1 MKALI
6 DVNGLQ
12 ARKHKENYKRLKTFL
27 EILCNL
33 SIEYE
38 FSGDRG
44 ITRKDLKNFD
54 LLISTTRCKKKYSK
68 TEIKRIYNFVQRG
81 GGLLLMSNHG
91 DRPNKNLPDTRKFDK
106 ELASRFK
113 VEVENTVFKN
123 PLPRV
128 KTTLTSKV
136 FNNSHPIIKGFD
148 NNPVYSIVINNCS
161 SIKKNIGTPIVSLS
175 DEMEDN
181 RNKFSHKDRFF
192 AISLDEK
199 SELDTKIKGR
209 VVITAD
215 SGFIGTRC
223 TDRPGP
229 GLINEGNNSI
239 FIKNILLWLL
249 KRTE

>member
-6 DVNGLQ
+6 DKNGLQ
-12 ARKHKENYKRLKTFL
+12 ARKHKKNNKRLKTFL

-44 ITRKDLKNFD
+44 ITRKDLRNFD

-68 TEIKRIYNFVQRG
+68 TEIKRIYNFVQKG
-81 GGLLLMSNHG
+81 GSLLLMSNHA
-91 DRPNKNLPDTRKFDK
+91 DLPGTRLEDTREYDA
-106 ELASRFK
+106 ELASKFEAK
-113 VEVENTVFKN
+113 IEKTVFKN

-128 KTTLTSKV
+128 KTTLTIKV

-148 NNPVYSIVINNCS
+148 NNPVQSIVINNCS
-161 SIKKNIGTPIVSLS
+161 SIKTKIGTPIVKISG
-175 DEMEDN
+175 EMEEKRSKISN
-181 RNKFSHKDRFF
+181 KDRYF
-192 AISLDEK
+192 AVSLDENSK
-199 SELDTKIKGR
+199 LVPKIKGR
-209 VVITAD
+209 VVIISD

-223 TDRPGP
+223 TNSPGP
-229 GLINEGNNSI
+229 GLINEGDNSV

-249 KRTE
+249 RGN